1 MITAQEMLRFYPYM
15 NEKNKPFFKLFA
27 NYQNSMRDKCR
38 LKLNKEIRKG
48 VLKMQMCF
56 YKIS

>member
-48 VLKMQMCF
+48 ILKMQMCLV
-56 YKIS
+56 